1 MIRMPFIPAK
11 DAIKMTEDAE
21 RNRKQIAKEK
31 AMQILE
37 EFNFNK
43 KVQEAAKEQKWILR
57 EPIFVEDY
65 DVAVEVC
72 NIVND
77 LGYTARPQQHGYGC
91 KCYRILIGWSQ
102 VQVRAAAGEKR

>member
-1 MIRMPFIPAK
+1 MKVKFMTAK
-11 DAIKMTEDAE
+11 YAIKITEDAE
-21 RNRKQIAKEK
+21 RNRKKIAQKK
-31 AMQILE
+31 AIQILE
-37 EFNFNK
+37 DFDFNE
-43 KVQEAAKEQKWILR
+43 KVQEAAEDKKWKLR

>member
-1 MIRMPFIPAK
+1 MRMPFIPAK
-11 DAIKMTEDAE
+11 DIIKLTESAE
-21 RNRKQIAKEK
+21 RDRKKIAKEK
-31 AMQILE
+31 AIQILE
-37 EFNFNK
+37 EFNFNE
-43 KVQEAAKEQKWILR
+43 KVQEAAKDQQWKLR

-72 NIVND
+72 NIVRD
-77 LGYTARPQQHGYGC
+77 LGYTTRPMQHGYGC

>member
-1 MIRMPFIPAK
+1 MRGKFIPAK
-11 DAIKMTEDAE
+11 EVIKMTEEAE
-21 RNRKQIAKEK
+21 KNCKETAKAK

-37 EFNFNK
+37 EFNFNE
-43 KVQEAAKEQKWILR
+43 KVQEAAKDQKWKLR
-57 EPIFVEDY
+57 EPIFVDDY

-77 LGYTARPQQHGYGC
+77 LGYTARPMQHGYGC

-102 VQVRAAAGEKR
+102 VQTRAAAGERR